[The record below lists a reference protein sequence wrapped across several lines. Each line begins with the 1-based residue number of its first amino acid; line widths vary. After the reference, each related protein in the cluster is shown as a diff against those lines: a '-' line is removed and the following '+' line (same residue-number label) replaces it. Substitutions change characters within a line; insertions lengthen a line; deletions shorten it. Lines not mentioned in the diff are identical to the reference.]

1 MICILSLSW
10 SVVLLIQ
17 KYNPNRLIFRGKYEH
32 TYAKQA
38 PYPQTLSI
46 PNSDIFVPIISVEET
61 KTKLP
66 TTEQGVAYMTS
77 SPLPGQKGNS
87 VLYGHN
93 WSSILGYLNKT
104 RIGDEV
110 IITYQDGEVALFKVV
125 FIGIVTPDQ
134 THIIEPSSDTRV
146 TIYTCSGIFDE
157 KRLVV
162 TAIAKDSLRF
172 SANAKQ

>member
-10 SVVLLIQ
+10 SVILLVQ
-17 KYNPNRLIFRGKYEH
+17 KYNPNRLTNKGTYED
-32 TYAKQA
+32 TYAKQT

-46 PNSDIFVPIISVEET
+46 LNSDIFVPIIPVEVT
-61 KTKLP
+61 KKKWP

-93 WSSILGYLNKT
+93 WSNILGHLYKT
-104 RIGDEV
+104 HIGDEV

-146 TIYTCSGIFDE
+146 TIYTCAGIFDD

-162 TAIAKDSLRF
+162 TAIAENPPKLF
-172 SANAKQ
+172 VNAKQ